1 MKLYI
6 TVATVLLFFNSFS
19 QVNVNNNQTVEWY
32 IQNVLAGSGVNITNV
47 QFNGGSANVQNEQV
61 GEFTDNTSTIGLP
74 NGLILGSGDV
84 TLAAQNNS
92 SGSSSLGGS
101 GGAGSDPDLSAIAT
115 NGIYDECV
123 VEFDFV
129 PIGDSISFSYV
140 FASEEYS
147 EWVCGNVNDVFGF
160 FLSGPNPGGG
170 NYNADNLALIP
181 DPNNLN
187 VYTNTVVS
195 INTVNSGSAGTFGTP
210 SGCSSI
216 DPNWTSY
223 SVFYAG
229 DNSTSNYEYDGNTV
243 VLTVRAPV
251 ICNQTYHIK
260 LAIGD
265 GGDGAYDSG
274 VFFEGGSFTSL
285 GVNVEAGI
293 ADGDTILYE
302 GCNRAFFSFTRPD
315 TINDFTV
322 RFVMSGT
329 ATNGVDYAEVP
340 DSLTLTAGVFSD
352 SVFIFPIQDNDQE
365 GEETVE
371 MLIIYEIC
379 GGQFDTVSSSLILND
394 YEPIYV
400 ELPDSINIC
409 SPETV
414 DLNPTIGGGL
424 PDLFYS
430 WSSGQTVPNI
440 TVGPSV
446 TQEYTITV
454 SDNCGDPGS
463 ATTKIWVQC
472 PIIIPNVFSPNGDG
486 KNEML
491 IIENLDDYTSSKLTV
506 YNRWGQIVYYS
517 DDYLNDWDGTH
528 YKTGKPLDEGVYY
541 CVVAPNSIKY
551 EYNQSDNKE
560 ESLRSNY
567 TGNIQIFR

>member
-1 MKLYI
+1 MPGRMSEKRGPCSRI
-6 TVATVLLFFNSFS
+6 
-19 QVNVNNNQTVEWY
+19 
-32 IQNVLAGSGVNITNV
+32 
-47 QFNGGSANVQNEQV
+47 
-61 GEFTDNTSTIGLP
+61 
-74 NGLILGSGDV
+74 DV
-84 TLAAQNNS
+84 TNIFLWISEN
-92 SGSSSLGGS
+92 
-101 GGAGSDPDLSAIAT
+101 LS
-115 NGIYDECV
+115 
-123 VEFDFV
+123 
-129 PIGDSISFSYV
+129 
-140 FASEEYS
+140 
-147 EWVCGNVNDVFGF
+147 
-160 FLSGPNPGGG
+160 
-170 NYNADNLALIP
+170 
-181 DPNNLN
+181 
-187 VYTNTVVS
+187 
-195 INTVNSGSAGTFGTP
+195 
-210 SGCSSI
+210 
-216 DPNWTSY
+216 
-223 SVFYAG
+223 
-229 DNSTSNYEYDGNTV
+229 
-243 VLTVRAPV
+243 
-251 ICNQTYHIK
+251 
-260 LAIGD
+260 
-265 GGDGAYDSG
+265 
-274 VFFEGGSFTSL
+274 
-285 GVNVEAGI
+285 
-293 ADGDTILYE
+293 
-302 GCNRAFFSFTRPD
+302 
-315 TINDFTV
+315 
-322 RFVMSGT
+322 
-329 ATNGVDYAEVP
+329 
-340 DSLTLTAGVFSD
+340 FSD
-352 SVFIFPIQDNDQE
+352 SFFIFPIQDNDQE

-424 PDLFYS
+424 TDLFYS